1 MTNFFDLSTPAKRFR
16 LIAFWEA
23 VTWAALLVAM
33 VFKWGF
39 GYEEAVKIPG
49 MVHGITGFLLFVVI
63 ALVTARTLRWNLKV
77 TLLALVSSVPP
88 FGTIVFERWAVR
100 YGLMGELSLSVP
112 KSAAANGKDDAN
124 DGADGDRAGVRN

>member
-112 KSAAANGKDDAN
+112 KSTAANGKDDAN